1 MNQLRPSLLPT
12 VEKVSKRL
20 LSNSLRMEYPYVK
33 WVGPCTRISLL
44 AAPNIKTSRD
54 SAKKTDMSV
63 FTRNAAQPQLNT
75 TNLRKMRIKYSD
87 CLKCNKG
94 VWNYYKHQG
103 SQVCNMY
110 DNNEN
115 CWQFNSEN
123 ASRFQQMPLHNT
135 VRKHSSKPD
144 IVIGF
149 RTIRTWEAWEAT
161 VGIWAFALG
170 RGEKQTWIVG
180 AKLTRVILH

>member
-1 MNQLRPSLLPT
+1 MRRSWTANLAPELACLLPQT
-12 VEKVSKRL
+12 S
-20 LSNSLRMEYPYVK
+20 
-33 WVGPCTRISLL
+33 TR
-44 AAPNIKTSRD
+44 PETRQK
-54 SAKKTDMSV
+54 KKTMSV

-75 TNLRKMRIKYSD
+75 TNLRKRRIKYSD
-87 CLKCNKG
+87 CLNCNKG

-103 SQVCNMY
+103 RQVCNMY

-123 ASRFQQMPLHNT
+123 ASWFQQMPLHNT

-149 RTIRTWEAWEAT
+149 RTIRTWEAWEDT
-161 VGIWAFALG
+161 VGILSFCAWQ
-170 RGEKQTWIVG
+170 RGKTDMN
-180 AKLTRVILH
+180 RRS